1 MRKNIFF
8 YTALL
13 FFTGCCG
20 SLVAQ
25 NALTGTETVT
35 PDSVYRAPLLDSAL
49 FGADIC
55 RLLETGPGAKVDLH
69 RSVAVDTAFHV
80 YLGKN
85 AEKKLHGY
93 RIRLFFDNKQNARGL
108 SEEVE
113 KSFMNDFPSIPVYR
127 SYTNPYFKVT
137 VGDFRT
143 KSDALRVLQLI
154 RTSYPKAFVVKDV
167 INYTPLE

>member
-1 MRKNIFF
+1 MMKNIFF

-13 FFTGCCG
+13 FFTGCCA
-20 SLVAQ
+20 LLDAQ
-25 NALTGTETVT
+25 NVPAGAETVM
-35 PDSVYRAPLLDSAL
+35 PDSVYKAPLLDSTL

-55 RLLETGPGAKVDLH
+55 RLIETGPGAKVDLH
-69 RSVAVDTAFHV
+69 RSVAVDTAFYVHLV
-80 YLGKN
+80 KN

-127 SYTNPYFKVT
+127 SYTNPYFKVAA
-137 VGDFRT
+137 GDFRT
-143 KSDALRVLQLI
+143 KSDALRALQLI
-154 RTSYPKAFVVKDV
+154 RESYPKAFVVKDI